1 MIVQFLKIMRVKQTQ
16 MNFENIH
23 LMLKYSKDK
32 PVPR

>member
-16 MNFENIH
+16 MNFENIQ

-32 PVPR
+32 RVPR